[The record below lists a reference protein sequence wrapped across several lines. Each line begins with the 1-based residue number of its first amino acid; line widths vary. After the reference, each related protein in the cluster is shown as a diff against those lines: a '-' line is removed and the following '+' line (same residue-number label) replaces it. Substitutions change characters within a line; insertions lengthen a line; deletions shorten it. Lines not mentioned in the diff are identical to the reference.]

1 MSDEKISKETDTD
14 GVDPEQGG
22 PGNSPYDDAIIDAEV
37 IAETPAPEAGSAPGS
52 GFGPEISSPGS
63 AGRTGDNSKPKSGFA
78 MKAGWSLSG
87 LLVAFCAGVYFA
99 PQFMEGLVS
108 LGLREAPVVSPLP
121 SSGDGTQDERQGMQ
135 QQLEDQAKT
144 LDALTGLVQQH
155 EDALTDAASKREKLA
170 DDIRLMAAQSPG
182 ALPATD
188 PAALNSLRTEI
199 ERLTA
204 DVARLSALAGSE
216 DPSVT
221 QLTGALALARAETS
235 QLKARLAAVEE
246 SMKAVEAGALEASPR
261 GRLVLSL
268 GRLRDRALAGQPF
281 GQELAALR
289 ADFALLPAID
299 QQIIG
304 ADLAVLEE
312 NAASVQP
319 YESLVRDFDAVAA
332 AAVEAEDKAEG
343 GFLTGLFTSRR
354 TDAGASGLDAVLLK
368 AERSLL
374 ARDVQG
380 ALDALGG
387 LDGSVLAATE
397 MWRAAAKRYVDVSRA
412 FDRLTDRVANSS
424 VERQVETGS

>member
-14 GVDPEQGG
+14 GVDPDRGR
-22 PGNSPYDDAIIDAEV
+22 PGNGPDDDAIIDAEV

-52 GFGPEISSPGS
+52 GFGPDISTPGS
-63 AGRTGDNSKPKSGFA
+63 AGRTVDNSKPKSGFA
-78 MKAGWSLSG
+78 SKAGWGLSG

-99 PQFMEGLVS
+99 PQFMDGLVS
-108 LGLREAPVVSPLP
+108 LGLREAPAVSPLP
-121 SSGDGTQDERQGMQ
+121 SGADGAQDKSQTMQ
-135 QQLEDQAKT
+135 QQLEDQGKT
-144 LDALTGLVQQH
+144 LDALAGLVQQH
-155 EDALTDAASKREKLA
+155 EDALADAASTREKLA
-170 DDIRLMAAQSPG
+170 TDIRLMAAQSPG

-188 PAALNSLRTEI
+188 PTMLNSLRAEI

-204 DVARLSALAGSE
+204 DVARLSTLAGNE

-235 QLKARLAAVEE
+235 QLKARLAALEE
-246 SMKAVEAGALEASPR
+246 SMKAVEAGSLEANPR

-281 GQELAALR
+281 GQELSALR

-299 QQIIG
+299 QQVVG
-304 ADLAVLEE
+304 ADLAMLEE
-312 NAASVQP
+312 NTAGVQP
-319 YESLVRDFDAVAA
+319 YETLVRDFDAVAA
-332 AAVEAEDKAEG
+332 AAIEAEDKAEG

-354 TDAGASGLDAVLLK
+354 IDAGASGLDAVLLK

-380 ALDALGG
+380 SLDAFDG
-387 LDGSVLAATE
+387 LDGPVLVATE
-397 MWRAAAKRYVDVSRA
+397 AWRAAAKRYVDVSRA
-412 FDRLTDRVANSS
+412 FDRLIDRVANNS
-424 VERQVETGS
+424 VDRQQETGS